1 MTTMAKFTKYHVAKG
16 QIVKVPEEHIEDF
29 AEGDVYLVDAG
40 SIIYLWC
47 GKAATPDEK
56 FVGAITSVMGDRT
69 RRGHTRLVTVDQGEE
84 PEEFLT
90 LFGGSIKV
98 TMQDTE
104 GILRRVALKKRDY
117 QLFRVHIEGEIS
129 LFYEVKRSRSSLTSD
144 DVYLLD
150 TFNRIF
156 IWQGKGSTGEEKET
170 GFIIAQKYD
179 SERAGVQEIIPIVEG
194 EESKEFLNALK

>member
-1 MTTMAKFTKYHVAKG
+1 MAEFSKYHVAKG
-16 QIVKVPEEHIEDF
+16 QIVKVPEEHIADF

-47 GKAATPDEK
+47 GKASTPDER

-69 RRGHTRLVTVDQGEE
+69 RRGRTRLVTVDQGEE
-84 PEEFLT
+84 PKEFLS
-90 LFGGSIKV
+90 LFGGSIVV
-98 TMQDTE
+98 TSQDTE

-117 QLFRVHIEGEIS
+117 KLFRVHIEGDIS
-129 LFYEVKRSRSSLTSD
+129 LFYEVNRSRTSLMSD

-150 TFNRIF
+150 TYNKIF
-156 IWQGKGSTGEEKET
+156 IWQGKGSTSEEKET

-179 SERAGVQEIIPIVEG
+179 SERAGPQEIIPILEG
-194 EESKEFLNALK
+194 EETKEFLQALK

>member
-1 MTTMAKFTKYHVAKG
+1 MAKFSKYHVAKG
-16 QIVKVPEEHIEDF
+16 QIHKVPEDLVEDF
-29 AEGDVYLVDAG
+29 AEGDVYLVDTG

-84 PEEFLT
+84 PKEFLT
-90 LFGGSIKV
+90 LFGGRIKI
-98 TMQDTE
+98 TTQDTE

-117 QLFRVHIEGEIS
+117 KLFRVHIEGDIS

-150 TFNRIF
+150 TFNKIF
-156 IWQGKGSTGEEKET
+156 IWQGKGSTSEEKET
-170 GFIIAQKYD
+170 GFLIAQKYD
-179 SERAGVQEIIPIVEG
+179 AERAGVQEIEPVVEG
-194 EESKEFLNALK
+194 KEPKSFLSALK

>member
-1 MTTMAKFTKYHVAKG
+1 M
-16 QIVKVPEEHIEDF
+16 PEELIEDF

-47 GKAATPDEK
+47 GKSASPDEK

-69 RRGHTRLVTVDQGEE
+69 RRGHTRLITLDQGEE
-84 PEEFLT
+84 PKEFLA
-90 LFGGSIKV
+90 LFGGSIEV
-98 TMQDTE
+98 TAQDTE

-117 QLFRVHIEGEIS
+117 KLFRVHIEGDVS

-150 TFNRIF
+150 TFNKIY
-156 IWQGKGSTGEEKET
+156 IWQGKGSTSEEKET

-179 SERAGVQEIIPIVEG
+179 SERAGVQEIIPIREG
-194 EESKEFLNALK
+194 EEIKAFLNALK